1 MNLELEQQLR
11 RRILGW
17 GLACEKIQKD
27 LDIGRDL
34 RLEKGPNG
42 LDLARVD
49 ATRPNKDK
57 EDNLGQCLSIALT
70 TLFGSDI
77 FNTQFGFDGLNALVE
92 ETNPILMRE
101 RVRISIIQVLRQD
114 PRIRRIVDLKLLDA
128 RLDPP
133 DANTDN
139 NLSLEE
145 RLERWRTMDVRVVFE
160 TISGDET
167 SINLGVNL
175 GRAVANA
182 G

>member
-17 GLACEKIQKD
+17 GLACYPIYPG

-34 RLEKGPNG
+34 KMTVGPNG
-42 LDLARVD
+42 KDFARVE
-49 ATRPNKDK
+49 AM
-57 EDNLGQCLSIALT
+57 DNLSQTLEIALT
-70 TLFGSDI
+70 TLLGSDI

-92 ETNPILMRE
+92 ETNPVLMRE
-101 RVRISIIQVLRQD
+101 RVRISIIQVLRKD
-114 PRIRRIVDLKLLDA
+114 TRIRRIVDLKLLDA

-133 DANTDN
+133 DVNVNN
-139 NLSLEE
+139 NLSPEE
-145 RLERWRTMDVRVVFE
+145 RLERWRTMDVKVVFE
-160 TISGDET
+160 TISGDES

-175 GRAVANA
+175 GRILNN

>member
-17 GLACEKIQKD
+17 GLASTPIYPGLD
-27 LDIGRDL
+27 LGRDL
-34 RLEKGPNG
+34 TMEVGPNG
-42 LDLARVD
+42 KDLASVS
-49 ATRPNKDK
+49 AM
-57 EDNLGQCLSIALT
+57 DNLSQSLEIALT

-77 FNTQFGFDGLNALVE
+77 FNTQFGFNGLNALVE
-92 ETNPILMRE
+92 ETNPVLMRE

-114 PRIRRIVDLKLLDA
+114 PRIRQIVDLKLLDA

-133 DANTDN
+133 EANVDN

-145 RLERWRTMDVRVVFE
+145 RLERWRTLDVRVVFE
-160 TISGDET
+160 TISGDEA

-175 GRAVANA
+175 GRLTAND
-182 G
+182 

>member
-17 GLACEKIQKD
+17 GLACDPIYPGLD
-27 LDIGRDL
+27 LGRDL
-34 RLEKGPNG
+34 YMTVGANG
-42 LDLARVD
+42 RDFARVE
-49 ATRPNKDK
+49 AM
-57 EDNLGQCLSIALT
+57 DNLSQSLEIALT
-70 TLFGSDI
+70 TLLGSDI

-133 DANTDN
+133 DANAN
-139 NLSLEE
+139 SNLSFEE
-145 RLERWRTMDVRVVFE
+145 RLERWRTLDVRVVFE

-175 GRAVANA
+175 GRAIANA

>member
-1 MNLELEQQLR
+1 MAMNLELEQQLR

-17 GLACEKIQKD
+17 GLACDPIY
-27 LDIGRDL
+27 
-34 RLEKGPNG
+34 PG
-42 LDLARVD
+42 LDLGQDLKMTAGSNGKDFARVE
-49 ATRPNKDK
+49 AM
-57 EDNLGQCLSIALT
+57 DNLSQSLEIALT
-70 TLFGSDI
+70 TLLGSDI

-92 ETNPILMRE
+92 EINPILIRE

-133 DANTDN
+133 NANADN
-139 NLSLEE
+139 NLSPEE

-160 TISGDET
+160 TISGDEN

-175 GRAVANA
+175 GRVIANA
-182 G
+182 R